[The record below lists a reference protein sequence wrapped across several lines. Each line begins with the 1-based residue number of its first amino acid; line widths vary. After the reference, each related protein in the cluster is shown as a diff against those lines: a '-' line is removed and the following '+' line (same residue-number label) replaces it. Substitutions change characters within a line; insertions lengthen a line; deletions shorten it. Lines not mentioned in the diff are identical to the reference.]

1 MLAGRT
7 FSLSLVF
14 LSELAFSLILIL
26 VIYRR
31 HEIEAP
37 CLKEKILD

>member
-1 MLAGRT
+1 MLAGRK
-7 FSLSLVF
+7 FYLSLVF

-26 VIYRR
+26 VIYRL